1 MKTKLLFAAFV
12 WGISSLCFADT
23 TITQRVQSS
32 PVMGQPGTNTIQTM
46 KIKGTK
52 ARIDHQNVPQ
62 YQILDLTTKKVYV
75 VNPDK
80 KEAMVM
86 GLDMMN
92 AAGNMFKQMNKDA
105 QLNVQ
110 NTGNTRTV
118 NGFKCTDYVIS
129 TTGAMAMTSKQ
140 CVTKD
145 IDYKDFEAFRP
156 YAEGF
161 VKMILGDTGKTKLP
175 EGIAVTT
182 ETTINM
188 MGQKIDSKTELQ
200 SVKKE
205 AIPASDFEVPAGYA
219 KKEMPGMQQ
228 QHQ

>member
-1 MKTKLLFAAFV
+1 MKKLMFAALA
-12 WGISSLCFADT
+12 WGITSLCFADT
-23 TITQRVQSS
+23 TIIQKVQSG
-32 PVMGQPGTNTIQTM
+32 PFMGQPGTNTIQTM

-52 ARIDHQNVPQ
+52 ARIDHQNLTQ
-62 YQILDLTTKKVYV
+62 YQILDLAAKRVYV

-92 AAGNMFKQMNKDA
+92 AAGAMFKQMAKDA

-129 TTGAMAMTSKQ
+129 ATGGMAMTSKQ

-161 VKMILGDTGKTKLP
+161 VKMIIGDTGAKKLP
-175 EGIAVTT
+175 EGIAVET

-205 AIPASDFEVPAGYA
+205 EIPASDFELPTGYT
-219 KKEMPGMQQ
+219 KKEMPGVP
-228 QHQ
+228 HQ